1 LLKLFFE
8 NKNGIKINLQLV
20 DKEKKNLLD
29 YAFNLFDKNLF
40 EYLESKFKENNIKMN
55 KYSKQ
60 KKQINEEDTYGKN

>member
-8 NKNGIKINLQLV
+8 NKNGIKINLQLI

-60 KKQINEEDTYGKN
+60 KKQINEEDTYGTN

>member
-60 KKQINEEDTYGKN
+60 KKQINEEDTYGTN